1 MNDDNEFFSLNMYLN
16 KTALQNDDPIVSNK
30 AYIDHIPVPTQ
41 HDYTIT
47 NNSPTGSNA
56 VSEGGAI
63 TFTIARSLKTGSDA
77 PSTIYVST
85 AAGSADQEYVCM
97 CGPNSR

>member
-1 MNDDNEFFSLNMYLN
+1 MYLN

-41 HDYTIT
+41 HNYSIT

-56 VSEGGAI
+56 VSEGGTI
-63 TFTIARSLKTGSDA
+63 TFTIARSLQTGSDA
-77 PSTIYVST
+77 PSTIYKYSFRKRES
-85 AAGSADQEYVCM
+85 G
-97 CGPNSR
+97 